1 MTLDEE
7 DIGFHFVMPFL
18 NRGIAEMNHE
28 EKGTKKDGNILTG
41 SAAGRVEFFKA
52 VYSRI

>member
-7 DIGFHFVMPFL
+7 DIGFHVVMPFL

-28 EKGTKKDGNILTG
+28 EKGLKDLTLKRALEKSG
-41 SAAGRVEFFKA
+41 D
-52 VYSRI
+52 